1 MSLHIEASYSLNI
14 QAMMFQQG
22 DIVKLHSLAR
32 IRECFAKD
40 SLRPHAMGNKQKR
53 IIQHSR
59 KLVKPEP
66 KQYVTKSLKSKALRS
81 AKSDLW

>member
-1 MSLHIEASYSLNI
+1 
-14 QAMMFQQG
+14 MMFQRYCQTPP
-22 DIVKLHSLAR
+22 LAR
-32 IRECFAKD
+32 IRECFKD

-66 KQYVTKSLKSKALRS
+66 KQFNCDQILGLKSKALRS
-81 AKSDLW
+81 AKFDLW